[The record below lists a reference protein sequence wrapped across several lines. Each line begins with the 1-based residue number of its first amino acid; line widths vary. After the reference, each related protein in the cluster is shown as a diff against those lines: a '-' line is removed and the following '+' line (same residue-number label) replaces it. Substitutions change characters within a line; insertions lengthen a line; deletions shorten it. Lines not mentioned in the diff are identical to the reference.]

1 MRAFMN
7 FAKDIFPSN
16 MVDGAEDYKIWIYW
30 IHICDAKGIINVYW
44 SEAFWKQWIILYV
57 EFILEYSLLNS
68 KLLWTLNFSKDTT
81 FWRHWV

>member
-30 IHICDAKGIINVYW
+30 IYICDAKGIINVYW
-44 SEAFWKQWIILYV
+44 SILKTMNNIVRRIY
-57 EFILEYSLLNS
+57 FGIFPF
-68 KLLWTLNFSKDTT
+68 KLKT
-81 FWRHWV
+81 FVNIKFL

>member
-30 IHICDAKGIINVYW
+30 IYICDAKGIINVYW
-44 SEAFWKQWIILYV
+44 SILKTMNNNYC
-57 EFILEYSLLNS
+57 
-68 KLLWTLNFSKDTT
+68 T
-81 FWRHWV
+81 